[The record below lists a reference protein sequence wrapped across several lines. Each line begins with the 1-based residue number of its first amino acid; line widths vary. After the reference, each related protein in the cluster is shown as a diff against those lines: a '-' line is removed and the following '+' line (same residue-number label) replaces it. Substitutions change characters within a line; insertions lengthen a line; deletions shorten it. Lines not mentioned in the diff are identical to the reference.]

1 MPACSLRALAAM
13 QTLSI
18 PGTPLRASRIAF
30 GCMHLSRAWDQ
41 DPLTEAERRQTRALV
56 ETALAQG
63 ITLFDHADIYARG
76 KSEQLFGEVLGQSPS
91 LRDQMVLQSKCGIRF
106 AHEPQASSPGRYDF
120 SHAHIVSSVET
131 SLQRLQTDRLDLLL
145 LHRPDPLGHPDEVA
159 RAFDDLQRAGK
170 VLHFGVSNHTGAQMA
185 LLRKSLSQPLVV
197 NQVEISLLHHHLIN
211 EGVIAAT
218 HGTAYTASAGTLD
231 YCRQHDVL
239 VQAWSPLAG
248 GRLSQPETAE
258 AGLRPTAERVAHFA
272 AKYGVSAEAILLA
285 WLLRHPAGIQPII
298 GTTQVERLIAASAA
312 DSIALDREDWYDLF
326 TAARGGPVP

>member
-1 MPACSLRALAAM
+1 M
-13 QTLSI
+13 QTLSL

-41 DPLTEAERRQTRALV
+41 EPLTDAERKQTRALV
-56 ETALAQG
+56 EAALAQG

-76 KSEQLFGEVLGQSPS
+76 KSELLFGEVLADSPS

-120 SHAHIVSSVET
+120 SYAHIISSVEG

-159 RAFDDLQRAGK
+159 RAFDDLQRSGK
-170 VLHFGVSNHTGAQMA
+170 VLHFGVSNHTGAQIA
-185 LLRKSLSQPLVV
+185 LLQKSVVQPLVV

-218 HGTAYTASAGTLD
+218 EGTPYTASAGTLD
-231 YCRQHDVL
+231 YCRQHNIL
-239 VQAWSPLAG
+239 LQAWSPLAG

-258 AGLRPTAERVAHFA
+258 PALRLTSERVAYFA
-272 AKYGVSAEAILLA
+272 DKYGVGAEAILLA
-285 WLLRHPAGIQPII
+285 WLLRHPAGIQPIV
-298 GTTQVERLIAASAA
+298 GTTNVERLIAATAA
-312 DSIALDREDWYDLF
+312 DGIELDREDWYDLF